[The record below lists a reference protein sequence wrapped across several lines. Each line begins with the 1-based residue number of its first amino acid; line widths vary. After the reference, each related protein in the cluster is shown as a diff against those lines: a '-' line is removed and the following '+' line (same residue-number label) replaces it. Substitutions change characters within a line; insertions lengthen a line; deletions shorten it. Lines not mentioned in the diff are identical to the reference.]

1 MLVPNDNP
9 YLLSLPSLDEVQGT
23 PVDTLEIPSAGTS
36 TQVPEQTA
44 LPTTTDTPTPTPT
57 PAP

>member
-9 YLLSLPSLDEVQGT
+9 YLLSLPSLDEIQGT
-23 PVDTLEIPSAGTS
+23 PVGTLELPSAGTS
-36 TQVPEQTA
+36 TQFPDQTA
-44 LPTTTDTPTPTPT
+44 VPTVTTTPTPTPT